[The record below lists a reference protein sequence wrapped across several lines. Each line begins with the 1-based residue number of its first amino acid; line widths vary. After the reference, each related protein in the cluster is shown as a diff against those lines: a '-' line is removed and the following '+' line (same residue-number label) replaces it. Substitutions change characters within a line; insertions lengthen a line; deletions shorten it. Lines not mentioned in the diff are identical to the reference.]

1 MVFIQATIE
10 HLDAMCH
17 ITQQAKTQLKN
28 MGLDQWQKGY
38 PSKEIW
44 ESDIANGSAWLAVE
58 GSSVLGVFA
67 FQTTPD
73 VSYGVIDGTWLTDT
87 AYASMHRV
95 CVSDDCKGKGVAGA
109 MFSYGFSM
117 AKELGFRS
125 MRIDTH
131 EGNIPMQ
138 KALTK
143 AGFLPCGK
151 IKLVGGC
158 EDGDERIAFEKVF
171 EE

>member
-1 MVFIQATIE
+1 MVFIQAKNE
-10 HLDAMCH
+10 HLDEMCR
-17 ITQQAKTQLKN
+17 ITQEAKIQLKN

-44 ESDIANGSAWLAVE
+44 ESDIANGSAWLAIE
-58 GSSVLGVFA
+58 ESSVLGVFA

-73 VSYGVIDGTWLTDT
+73 ISYSVIDGAWLSDA

-95 CVSDDCKGKGVAGA
+95 CVSDACKGKGVAGA
-109 MFSYGFSM
+109 MFSHGFAM
-117 AKELGFRS
+117 AKQLGFRS

-131 EGNIPMQ
+131 HDNLPMR

-143 AGFLPCGK
+143 AGFLPCGT

-171 EE
+171 ED